1 MWLNLI
7 CVSVWS
13 SQLSQSFSIDGV
25 TSELDNEGWEEE
37 SRCTAQAP
45 LGSSYLLPLETP
57 PFSLWPLVI
66 SPCVLGG
73 FVLRSQPQGP
83 YRFGP
88 PWASLMSSQTLRDYL
103 LLLGLNPSRQDNLG
117 VCFRP
122 LTSSGPLLGVC
133 KFPNT
138 PASHWDPRGL
148 DPSLRVDSLG
158 NEAVDFPCHHCLQ
171 LTWKLYFIHLS
182 EKRSKAPTR
191 LLFQG
196 PLNSEHSSFFLVVKL
211 CVPGAVQAP
220 LLEARLL
227 HWQIFSQTCR
237 A

>member
-25 TSELDNEGWEEE
+25 TSELDDEGWEEE
-37 SRCTAQAP
+37 SICTAQAP

-66 SPCVLGG
+66 SPCVLGE

-103 LLLGLNPSRQDNLG
+103 LLLGHPSRQDNLG
-117 VCFRP
+117 VCFYQ
-122 LTSSGPLLGVC
+122 LWAFTSSGPLFGVC
-133 KFPNT
+133 KISQHSCITLRPK
-138 PASHWDPRGL
+138 GL
-148 DPSLRVDSLG
+148 RPIS
-158 NEAVDFPCHHCLQ
+158 
-171 LTWKLYFIHLS
+171 
-182 EKRSKAPTR
+182 
-191 LLFQG
+191 
-196 PLNSEHSSFFLVVKL
+196 
-211 CVPGAVQAP
+211 
-220 LLEARLL
+220 
-227 HWQIFSQTCR
+227 
-237 A
+237 